1 MRFIPAS
8 FTLSEHVVTLD
19 EVSSYYDNS
28 KEAIEQYYNPSIV
41 NPSFV
46 GLSPREVRAKRD
58 KLLKELSIECGMML
72 MSAVEAAFRSDF
84 VLRCRKSKKEQ
95 IDRDFKIVL
104 ERVKELY
111 QVRIKEDLIDRWA
124 EEYPADRHNFSL
136 LKNRFDYRN
145 WVAHG
150 RYWNKFQNGGT
161 NSMAFTSL
169 LMEVQTAMAVVNT
182 RLQKIG
188 Q

>member
-1 MRFIPAS
+1 MRFIPAN
-8 FTLSEHVVTLD
+8 FKLSEHVVTLND
-19 EVSSYYDNS
+19 VASYYDNS
-28 KEAIEQYYNPSIV
+28 KNAIEQYYDPSFV
-41 NPSFV
+41 NPSLV
-46 GLSPREVRAKRD
+46 GLSPREVKAKRD
-58 KLLKELSIECGMML
+58 KLLRELSIECGMML

-95 IDRDFKIVL
+95 IDRDFKMVL
-104 ERVKELY
+104 EGVKELY

-150 RYWNKFQNGGT
+150 RYWNKFQNAGIS
-161 NSMAFTSL
+161 SMAFTSL
-169 LMEVQTAMAVVNT
+169 LMEVQNAMAIVDP
-182 RLQKIG
+182 RLQKI
-188 Q
+188 